1 MSNYSDSFLP
11 SNFFHAYNHGNG
23 DDNIFRSDD
32 NYLYFLSKYEL
43 HIIPFSEIYAY
54 CLMPNHFHFLLRI
67 KDEDFLIPYF
77 KLDDRPESE
86 SLEKLPELISRKFS
100 NYFNAYSKAFNKRYD
115 RIGRLFRSSLKRKQV
130 DDENYLRELI
140 RYIHYNPIH
149 HGFVKNLT
157 DWPYSSYHSFING
170 EAGHIERKTVFELFG
185 GEEGFH
191 EFHQQPPDKNRDIEI

>member
-1 MSNYSDSFLP
+1 MSNSSDPFLP
-11 SNFFHAYNHGNG
+11 SVIFHIYNHGNG
-23 DDNIFRSDD
+23 DDNIFRCDE
-32 NYLYFLSKYEL
+32 NYLYFLSKYDL

-67 KDEDFLIPYF
+67 QDEDFLIPYF
-77 KLDDRPESE
+77 KLDKGQE
-86 SLEKLPELISRKFS
+86 SLEKLPELISKKFS

-130 DDENYLRELI
+130 NDENYLRQLV
-140 RYIHYNPIH
+140 RYIHYNPVN

-170 EAGHIERKTVFELFG
+170 TEDRIERKTVFEWFG
-185 GEEGFH
+185 GEKGFH
-191 EFHQQPPDKNRDIEI
+191 EFHQQPPNIKIELDD